1 MRRHPIGRAALAAAV
16 LLTSLAV
23 RAQEQ
28 RPGEPAAP
36 AAPPAAAPAE
46 AKSAADDIDWRDFSP
61 AVIRRALA
69 EDRLILLVLEQPWSA
84 LCAKARAEVWNNP
97 DVVRA
102 VKAAYVPVRVRADLR
117 PDLLARYPAENWPLV
132 SVLMWDGTPL
142 WVQTADDKPPVR
154 VSRGYLPAPEMVRLL
169 VSSAGYYRTDR
180 EKVLALAAKRA
191 KEMDESVVPERDQV
205 DATAVWSVAQKLRQ
219 QFDPERRYFGGPPRL
234 PRFEMIE
241 MMLRLAGETE
251 DPWRPV
257 GLAALDTLG
266 AKLADPADG
275 GLRRMALGLDWEDV
289 QPEKLLDRNARYV
302 DALTLAWRLT
312 GNRTYRERLQKSTQ
326 FLVEKLGRPDG
337 LFRIALDGALPDDGV
352 VPTAPNAL
360 AAGALI
366 LAGAALDDAALV
378 QRGLRAAVLL
388 RDQRYRAGRL
398 VARTEA
404 DGQAGRS
411 GFLEDQAAS
420 AQLFL
425 SAYEATGERTW
436 LEAARNV
443 VTAAV
448 ANLRGKDTAALADA
462 LVTADA
468 PTPLKRPL
476 YPLNWNM
483 DIVRSLVRLF
493 YLTDERPF
501 RNTAL
506 AMLQAFGKSYERW
519 PLHTPHFPLAAY
531 EYFMPP
537 ITVAVIG
544 GPSSDAGTALRRA
557 AMGAAYPF
565 TIVRTFDP
573 ATEADLI
580 DASLHVGPDPTPRL
594 KAFHAGLSSAEIPQ
608 ADAVRGALASLRERK
623 VFEDK
628 QKAEEAKKNPLK
640 GSSPGKAGAGDGS
653 TPGAGQKAAP
663 APKKPAPAPKKPATA
678 KPAAK
683 PAAGAK
689 P

>member
-1 MRRHPIGRAALAAAV
+1 MRRYPIGRAALVAAV
-16 LLTSLAV
+16 LLTSLAA
-23 RAQEQ
+23 RAQDQ
-28 RPGEPAAP
+28 RPAEP
-36 AAPPAAAPAE
+36 AAPPAPAPSTAQ
-46 AKSAADDIDWRDFSP
+46 AGADEIDWRDFSP

-117 PDLLARYPAENWPLV
+117 PDLLARYPAENWPAV
-132 SVLMWDGTPL
+132 SVLLWDGTPL
-142 WVQTADDKPPVR
+142 WVQPKEDAEPVR
-154 VSRGYLPAPEMVRLL
+154 VSRGFLPAAEMARLL

-180 EKVLALAAKRA
+180 DKALALAGKRA
-191 KEMDESVVPERDQV
+191 KEMDKSVVPEKDQV
-205 DATAVWSVAQKLRQ
+205 DATAVWSVALKLRQ
-219 QFDPERRYFGGPPRL
+219 SFDPERRYFGGPPRL
-234 PRFEMIE
+234 PRFEMID

-251 DPWRPV
+251 DPWRPI

-266 AKLADPADG
+266 AKLVDPADG

-289 QPEKLLDRNARYV
+289 QPEKLLDRNARYA

-312 GNRTYRERLQKSTQ
+312 GSKSYRERLQKSTQ

-337 LFRIALDGALPDDGV
+337 LFRVALDGALADDGV
-352 VPTAPNAL
+352 VPTAPNAI

-366 LAGAALDDAALV
+366 RAGAALDDAALV
-378 QRGLRAAVLL
+378 QRGLKAATVL
-388 RDQRYRAGRL
+388 REQRYRAGRL
-398 VARTEA
+398 MARTEA

-411 GFLEDQAAS
+411 GYLEDQAAS

-425 SAYEATGERTW
+425 SAYEATGEREW

-462 LVTADA
+462 LVTPDA

-476 YPLNWNM
+476 YPLSGNM
-483 DIVRSLVRLF
+483 DVVRALVRLF
-493 YLTDERPF
+493 YLTDERPY

-506 AMLQAFGKSYERW
+506 AILQAFGKSYERW
-519 PLHTPHFPLAAY
+519 PLHTPYFPLAAY

-544 GPSSDAGTALRRA
+544 GPSSEAGTALRRA
-557 AMGAAYPF
+557 AMGAMYPF

-573 ATEADLI
+573 ATEADVI
-580 DASLHVGPDPTPRL
+580 EASLHLGSDVTPRI
-594 KAFHAGLSSAEIPQ
+594 KAFHAGLSSAEVPQ

-628 QKAEEAKKNPLK
+628 KKADDLKKNPLK
-640 GSSPGKAGAGDGS
+640 GSSPGTAGAGDGS
-653 TPGAGQKAAP
+653 A
-663 APKKPAPAPKKPATA
+663 KKPAAAAPK

-683 PAAGAK
+683 PAAKPPAAKAPAAKAPAPGAK